1 VYQLYIRSFSDRS
14 GDGVGDLDG
23 ITDRLDH
30 IAQLGVDAIWLN
42 PCYPSPNN
50 DGGYDV
56 ADYTG
61 IDPMYGGLPAFE
73 KLLSAA
79 HERGIRVLMDL
90 VPNHCSHLHPWFT
103 EALAAP
109 PGSAARARFHFRDGR
124 GAGGSEPPNNWLS
137 TFSGP
142 AWTRVTDGGRPGQW
156 YLHNFDSTQPDFNWA
171 NPEVADMF
179 DGVLRTWF
187 DRGVDGFRVD
197 VADAMVKYPGL
208 PDAEQPQDNPYTRNQ
223 PGVQE
228 ILARWRAIADS
239 YDRDLPLI
247 GEVWL
252 RAAQAADYIRP
263 GRLNQVFFFD
273 LMRQPWDAR
282 SFRDSISTTLA
293 SVPAGGGVATWS
305 LNNHDVHRAV
315 SRYGLVRADQMDT
328 GDANARRVRARGQV
342 DTGLGIRRARAA
354 VLLLLAL
361 PGSAYLYQG
370 EELGLPEVL
379 DLPADA
385 RRDPIWMRSGG
396 REYGR
401 DGSRVPLPW
410 EPGGPSFGFS
420 PPGSTPPWLPQPEWY
435 REFAASA
442 QLGDPSSTLTLYR
455 TALGIRRSLFGGE
468 ELEWLDAGRDDV
480 VAFRRG
486 GAISVT
492 VMGDEPFEV
501 PPAWGLMQVSSSGGN
516 DRVLAP
522 GTGAWLRS

>member
-1 VYQLYIRSFSDRS
+1 MYQLYIRSFSDRN

-23 ITDRLDH
+23 VTDRLDH

-42 PCYPSPNN
+42 PCYPSPNH

-90 VPNHCSHLHPWFT
+90 VPNHCSDLHPWFT

-109 PGSAARARFHFRDGR
+109 PDRRRERAFTSGTAAAPTAASRRTTGCPPSAARRGR
-124 GAGGSEPPNNWLS
+124 GSPTPAAAPASGTCTASTRPSPTSTGRTPRSRRCSTACCGPGS
-137 TFSGP
+137 TGAF
-142 AWTRVTDGGRPGQW
+142 
-156 YLHNFDSTQPDFNWA
+156 
-171 NPEVADMF
+171 
-179 DGVLRTWF
+179 
-187 DRGVDGFRVD
+187 DGFRVD
-197 VADAMVKYPGL
+197 VADSMVKHPGL
-208 PDAEQPQDNPYTRNQ
+208 PDAEQPQHNPYTRNQ
-223 PGVQE
+223 PGVHE
-228 ILARWRAIADS
+228 IFTRWRAIADG
-239 YDRDLPLI
+239 YRRDLALI

-252 RAAQAADYIRP
+252 PAAEAADYIRP
-263 GRLNQVFFFD
+263 GRLYQVFFFD
-273 LMRQPWDAR
+273 LMLQPWDAR
-282 SFRDSISTTLA
+282 SFRDAISATIA
-293 SVPAGGGVATWS
+293 SVPTGGGVATWT

-315 SRYGLVRADQMDT
+315 SRYGLLRADRMDT
-328 GDANARRVRARGQV
+328 GDANAPRIRPRGQV
-342 DTGLGIRRARAA
+342 DVGLGIRRARAA

-385 RRDPIWMRSGG
+385 RRDPIWIRSGG
-396 REYGR
+396 RDYGR

-420 PPGSTPPWLPQPEWY
+420 PPGSKPPWLPQPEWY
-435 REFAASA
+435 RDFAASA
-442 QLGDPSSTLTLYR
+442 QLGDPASTLTLYR

-468 ELEWLDAGRDDV
+468 EFEWLDAGRDDV
-480 VAFRRG
+480 IAFRRG
-486 GAISVT
+486 DSTSVT
-492 VMGDEPFEV
+492 VMGDEPFAV
-501 PPAWGLMQVSSSGGN
+501 PPRGG
-516 DRVLAP
+516 
-522 GTGAWLRS
+522 